1 VPRQD
6 VGTTVTITPHLN
18 DSGEIRL
25 TIAEEISAAG
35 APDQSGNLGVRSISR
50 TNAKTE
56 VVVRDQ
62 QTVVIGGLMRD
73 EISTSR
79 TKIPILGDIP
89 LLGALF
95 RTDEKKKVKKN
106 LLLFLTPYIL
116 RSPADLRAIYERK
129 MRERQEFID
138 RYFVFSD
145 SEYDVPVDYSR
156 TRGLLGQILSELI
169 LQDNDRKLAL
179 EAQKKPDVGHFATD
193 PIGGGVARSGDA
205 HGQVIQPGEEAQ
217 PGAAAQENAPQAP
230 APAQPAPDAQNFAP
244 PNAPPPAEAI
254 EQFVPPPVLAPEEVQ

>member
-1 VPRQD
+1 
-6 VGTTVTITPHLN
+6 
-18 DSGEIRL
+18 
-25 TIAEEISAAG
+25 
-35 APDQSGNLGVRSISR
+35 
-50 TNAKTE
+50 
-56 VVVRDQ
+56 

-89 LLGALF
+89 LLGTLF
-95 RTDEKKKVKKN
+95 RTDEKKKIKKN

-156 TRGLLGQILSELI
+156 TRGLLGEILGELM

-179 EAQKKPDVGHFATD
+179 EAQKKPEIGHYPSE
-193 PIGGGVARSGDA
+193 PIGIGVARSGDTQ
-205 HGQVIQPGEEAQ
+205 GGEIIG
-217 PGAAAQENAPQAP
+217 PGAPGQPPAEGQPPSPTPQENPQA
-230 APAQPAPDAQNFAP
+230 APPPDAQQVAP
-244 PNAPPPAEAI
+244 PNAPPPPEAI
-254 EQFVPPPVLAPEEVQ
+254 EQFVPPPVMAPEGDQ